1 MTSNNLLDEFH
12 SSTLNPPLLQSLL
25 VKLLSHPKILNGFL
39 DVLKIPTVQACLSKM
54 DEGKRAA
61 LIKTIELFA
70 YGTIH
75 EYYELKSQNPDLVW
89 TLNAGQIEKLSMLS
103 VASIARKQIDGI
115 NNSSSTDV
123 EMMTDTNTTAVPIK
137 KNKRKSKGGTNDMLS
152 ISYAKLAA
160 ELHIPND
167 GSTYNDKDHMRTLE
181 DLLIQCIYSNVI
193 SAKLDQASKSL
204 KSKFF
209 FLLNLFLVLGFL
221 YHPLI
226 YASILQITVEPSVL
240 LTPESIQAG
249 GGSSGATSKGKKDV
263 SASGGVYGS
272 IFSRDM
278 DTSTPE
284 STNVEVS
291 RMISTLESFLKQS
304 NAVLSTLEHSS
315 NEVAS
320 DRKMDEMR
328 WREVQKVM
336 DDTSSKGGRG
346 GGDGGEG
353 LLGMMRLGGDPMD
366 VVDMGGRRQVKRSK
380 GGHSSMYA

>member
-39 DVLKIPTVQACLSKM
+39 DVLKIPTVQVCLSKM
-54 DEGKRAA
+54 EEGKRTA

-75 EYYELKSQNPDLVW
+75 EYYELKATDSVW
-89 TLNAGQIEKLSMLS
+89 TLNDAQLEKLSMLS

-115 NNSSSTDV
+115 NNPSSTDV
-123 EMMTDTNTTAVPIK
+123 DMMTDTNTTAAVPTK
-137 KNKRKSKGGTNDMLS
+137 KKRKNKGGTNDILS

-209 FLLNLFLVLGFL
+209 YN
-221 YHPLI
+221 
-226 YASILQITVEPSVL
+226 T
-240 LTPESIQAG
+240 
-249 GGSSGATSKGKKDV
+249 
-263 SASGGVYGS
+263 
-272 IFSRDM
+272 
-278 DTSTPE
+278 
-284 STNVEVS
+284 
-291 RMISTLESFLKQS
+291 
-304 NAVLSTLEHSS
+304 
-315 NEVAS
+315 
-320 DRKMDEMR
+320 
-328 WREVQKVM
+328 
-336 DDTSSKGGRG
+336 
-346 GGDGGEG
+346 
-353 LLGMMRLGGDPMD
+353 
-366 VVDMGGRRQVKRSK
+366 
-380 GGHSSMYA
+380 

>member
-39 DVLKIPTVQACLSKM
+39 DVLKIPSVQACLSKM
-54 DEGKRAA
+54 EEGKRAA

-75 EYYELKSQNPDLVW
+75 EYYELKATDSVW
-89 TLNAGQIEKLSMLS
+89 TLNDAQLEKLSMLS

-123 EMMTDTNTTAVPIK
+123 DMMIDTTNTTAAVPIK
-137 KNKRKSKGGTNDMLS
+137 KKRKSKGGTNDMLS

-167 GSTYNDKDHMRTLE
+167 GSSYNDKDHMRTLE

-209 FLLNLFLVLGFL
+209 
-221 YHPLI
+221 
-226 YASILQITVEPSVL
+226 T
-240 LTPESIQAG
+240 
-249 GGSSGATSKGKKDV
+249 
-263 SASGGVYGS
+263 
-272 IFSRDM
+272 
-278 DTSTPE
+278 
-284 STNVEVS
+284 
-291 RMISTLESFLKQS
+291 TL
-304 NAVLSTLEHSS
+304 
-315 NEVAS
+315 
-320 DRKMDEMR
+320 
-328 WREVQKVM
+328 
-336 DDTSSKGGRG
+336 
-346 GGDGGEG
+346 
-353 LLGMMRLGGDPMD
+353 
-366 VVDMGGRRQVKRSK
+366 
-380 GGHSSMYA
+380 

>member
-39 DVLKIPTVQACLSKM
+39 DVLKIPSVQACLSKM
-54 DEGKRAA
+54 DEGKRTA

-75 EYYELKSQNPDLVW
+75 EYYELKATDSVW
-89 TLNAGQIEKLSMLS
+89 TLNDAQLEKLSMLS

-115 NNSSSTDV
+115 NNSTSTDV
-123 EMMTDTNTTAVPIK
+123 DMMTDSSTAPIK

-204 KSKFF
+204 KSKF
-209 FLLNLFLVLGFL
+209 L
-221 YHPLI
+221 Y
-226 YASILQITVEPSVL
+226 A
-240 LTPESIQAG
+240 
-249 GGSSGATSKGKKDV
+249 
-263 SASGGVYGS
+263 
-272 IFSRDM
+272 
-278 DTSTPE
+278 
-284 STNVEVS
+284 
-291 RMISTLESFLKQS
+291 
-304 NAVLSTLEHSS
+304 
-315 NEVAS
+315 
-320 DRKMDEMR
+320 
-328 WREVQKVM
+328 
-336 DDTSSKGGRG
+336 
-346 GGDGGEG
+346 
-353 LLGMMRLGGDPMD
+353 
-366 VVDMGGRRQVKRSK
+366 
-380 GGHSSMYA
+380 

>member
-39 DVLKIPTVQACLSKM
+39 DVLKIPSVQACLSKM
-54 DEGKRAA
+54 DEGKRTA

-75 EYYELKSQNPDLVW
+75 EYYELKATDSVW
-89 TLNAGQIEKLSMLS
+89 TLNDAQLEKLSLLS

-115 NNSSSTDV
+115 NNSSPSTTDV
-123 EMMTDTNTTAVPIK
+123 DMMTDTTNIAAPTK

-209 FLLNLFLVLGFL
+209 LLLNLFLVL
-221 YHPLI
+221 
-226 YASILQITVEPSVL
+226 
-240 LTPESIQAG
+240 
-249 GGSSGATSKGKKDV
+249 
-263 SASGGVYGS
+263 
-272 IFSRDM
+272 
-278 DTSTPE
+278 
-284 STNVEVS
+284 
-291 RMISTLESFLKQS
+291 SF
-304 NAVLSTLEHSS
+304 
-315 NEVAS
+315 
-320 DRKMDEMR
+320 
-328 WREVQKVM
+328 
-336 DDTSSKGGRG
+336 
-346 GGDGGEG
+346 
-353 LLGMMRLGGDPMD
+353 
-366 VVDMGGRRQVKRSK
+366 
-380 GGHSSMYA
+380 MY